1 MSTSVTQDT
10 ESTNRPL
17 FLAFELSNSQ
27 WKLGSCLSLGQKPR
41 EVNIPAGDLAR
52 LHQELSAAKKRFSL
66 ATDAPVLSCYEAGR
80 DGFWLHRHLEK
91 VGVHNVIVDPASV
104 AVNRRAR
111 RAKTDRLDV
120 RMLLKHLVRSQ
131 DDEKEWSVVRV
142 PSVEE
147 EDHRHLQRELETLKG
162 EKTQHTNRIKSLLV
176 LHGLRSSVNR
186 KFLQRLREMR
196 QEDGS
201 PLPPQLV
208 SRLEREY
215 ARWMLVVE
223 QIDALYAQRRLA
235 LREGQDPLPQK
246 ARRLM
251 RLRGIGE
258 HGGWQLS
265 SELFS
270 WREFAN
276 RRQLGSFS
284 GLTPTPHKSGGLG
297 WEQGIDKAGNT
308 WIRPTLIQLA
318 WGWLRFQPQSDL
330 SRWFQERFGP
340 AARRTRRVG
349 IVALARKL
357 LIALW
362 HFVEHGVVPAGA
374 VLKPSTA
381 S

>member
-1 MSTSVTQDT
+1 MSTSVTHNT
-10 ESTNRPL
+10 ESSNRPL

-27 WKLGSCLSLGQKPR
+27 WKLGSGLSLGQKPR
-41 EVNIPAGDLAR
+41 EVNIPAGDLGR
-52 LHQELSAAKKRFSL
+52 LHRELSAAKRRFGL
-66 ATDAPVLSCYEAGR
+66 AADAPVVSCFEAGR

-91 VGVHNVIVDPASV
+91 IGVRNVVIDPASV

-120 RMLLKHLVRSQ
+120 RKLLKHLVRFQ

-147 EDHRHLQRELETLKG
+147 EDRRHLQRELETLKA
-162 EKTQHTNRIKSLLV
+162 EKTRHSNRIKSLLV
-176 LHGLRSSVNR
+176 LHGLRSAVNR
-186 KFLQRLREMR
+186 KFLQRLGEMR
-196 QEDGS
+196 LDEGS
-201 PLPPQLV
+201 PLPRQLT

-215 ARWMLVVE
+215 ARWALVVE
-223 QIDALYAQRRLA
+223 QIATLQAQRRLA
-235 LREGQDPLPQK
+235 LREGQDPLALK
-246 ARRLM
+246 ARRLI

-270 WREFAN
+270 WRDFAN
-276 RRQLGSFS
+276 RRQLGSLV
-284 GLTPTPHKSGGLG
+284 GLTPTPHNSGDLG
-297 WEQGIDKAGNT
+297 REQGIDKAGNA

-318 WGWLRFQPQSDL
+318 WGWLRFQPHSDL
-330 SRWFQERFGP
+330 SRWFQERFGQG
-340 AARRTRRVG
+340 ARRARRVG

-362 HFVEHGVVPAGA
+362 HFVEHGVVPGGA
-374 VLKPSTA
+374 VLKATA
-381 S
+381 T